1 MKRADLNFVATL
13 CIAMADSKNPA
24 AGDQC
29 KFPCVGISYCVP
41 VFVNPNTG
49 DILLSK
55 TLCSRYEISLLY
67 TFYNKI
73 DNNANLFATFAA
85 ILGETHLEGWIA

>member
-1 MKRADLNFVATL
+1 MKKADLNFVAML
-13 CIAMADSKNPA
+13 CIAMAASKNPA

-29 KFPCVGISYCVP
+29 KSPCVGISYCVP

-55 TLCSRYEISLLY
+55 TLFARYKISLLS
-67 TFYNKI
+67 TFYYSI
-73 DNNANLFATFAA
+73 DDNVNFFATFAA
-85 ILGETHLEGWIA
+85 IPGETHLE